1 MGPIR
6 RSLAHSGLPAS
17 SMINSN
23 IYPYQDV
30 APHWTYLWPLDAP
43 AGIPSGQVDK
53 QQGLPSRTHISA
65 HSLAF
70 GWEGAARPQQVQ
82 LQWLGPL
89 SLGNKELAGN
99 YP

>member
-65 HSLAF
+65 TAWPLDGRERPVPSRYNYS
-70 GWEGAARPQQVQ
+70 GWAH
-82 LQWLGPL
+82 
-89 SLGNKELAGN
+89 
-99 YP
+99 